1 MKKVS
6 GSPLPL
12 GVTYKNGRANFAME
26 VPEGKTCKLLLYR
39 KGEAS
44 LLASYVFSDRI
55 GSVCY
60 MAVDGLK
67 EEAYEYNYDIDG
79 ESVTDSYAKA
89 LSGKEVWFKNIEIS
103 EKSKENVRG
112 IFYEDHY
119 DWEADQSPRIQEEE
133 LIAYAIH
140 VRGFTKHSSS
150 GVAHKGTFDGVT
162 EKLPYLQ
169 KLGIN
174 QIHLMPV
181 YEFDENQRHVNYW
194 GYGKEYFFA
203 PKASYAAGDPV
214 NEMKSLVR

>member
-79 ESVTDSYAKA
+79 ERVTDSYAKA

-140 VRGFTKHSSS
+140 VRGFTKDTH
-150 GVAHKGTFDGVT
+150 
-162 EKLPYLQ
+162 
-169 KLGIN
+169 
-174 QIHLMPV
+174 
-181 YEFDENQRHVNYW
+181 
-194 GYGKEYFFA
+194 
-203 PKASYAAGDPV
+203 
-214 NEMKSLVR
+214 